1 MSEETGRRRLIT
13 IPTLRHEEE
22 IEEGLAIVEKQLQ
35 DRTVRTSDRG
45 IFKARAKESSDPA
58 DGVFKALLD

>member
-1 MSEETGRRRLIT
+1 MSEETGRRRLME

-35 DRTVRTSDRG
+35 DRTVRTSD
-45 IFKARAKESSDPA
+45 PA
-58 DGVFKALLD
+58 DGGFKALLD